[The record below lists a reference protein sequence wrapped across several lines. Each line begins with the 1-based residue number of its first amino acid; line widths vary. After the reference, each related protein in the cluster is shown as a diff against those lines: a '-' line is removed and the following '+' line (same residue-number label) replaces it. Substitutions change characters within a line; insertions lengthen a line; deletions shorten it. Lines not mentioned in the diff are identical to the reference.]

1 GDSRTTGAAG
11 LSRSPGLAPTSPG
24 AARSG
29 AEDADPERSELQARR
44 PSGGPG
50 RLGVG
55 SRGAR
60 GVAGGAPSPPSPSPS
75 PAPPFVPG
83 DLRRP
88 RAAGAAELGRRRR
101 RRLRGSPCR
110 RAEEE
115 KPWCCGEGTRLAE
128 GRLRRRGEG
137 KLTDPAPGA
146 GRGRSRG
153 CGELRGGLG
162 DAREA
167 AQQLPA
173 APEAAQGF
181 ALWPRL
187 ECSGMI
193 TAQCSLN
200 LLGSSDPSTSASQVA
215 GTTGMHHRT
224 QLTFVFFVEAGSPYV
239 VQAGLEHLHSSHLP
253 TSASQS
259 TGITGM
265 SHLAWPTVF
274 LLNSQ
279 KYIFRAS
286 SLD

>member
-1 GDSRTTGAAG
+1 MASAAAQGAPRVLGRHRPRPLPKTPRKTWDDSRTTGAAR

-29 AEDADPERSELQARR
+29 AEGADPERSELRAQR

-75 PAPPFVPG
+75 PAPPFVPR

-88 RAAGAAELGRRRR
+88 RAAGAAELGRRRRRR

-137 KLTDPAPGA
+137 ELIDPAPGA

-167 AQQLPA
+167 AQQSPA
-173 APEAAQGF
+173 APEAAQVTAESKEADWRLLRWGGGANRKPGHVTRKRRPPGPRAR
-181 ALWPRL
+181 AL
-187 ECSGMI
+187 
-193 TAQCSLN
+193 
-200 LLGSSDPSTSASQVA
+200 LLVA
-215 GTTGMHHRT
+215 PGR
-224 QLTFVFFVEAGSPYV
+224 AR
-239 VQAGLEHLHSSHLP
+239 A
-253 TSASQS
+253 A
-259 TGITGM
+259 
-265 SHLAWPTVF
+265 
-274 LLNSQ
+274 LL
-279 KYIFRAS
+279 
-286 SLD
+286 LV

>member
-1 GDSRTTGAAG
+1 MGSAAARARGQRSSGPAVAGAAG

-24 AARSG
+24 AARRG

-60 GVAGGAPSPPSPSPS
+60 GVAGGAPSPPFPSPS

-88 RAAGAAELGRRRR
+88 RAAGAAELGRRRRRRRR

-137 KLTDPAPGA
+137 ELTDPAPGA

-173 APEAAQGF
+173 APEAAQVVTI
-181 ALWPRL
+181 L
-187 ECSGMI
+187 ERNFTSWSPMWQPSKIPG
-193 TAQCSLN
+193 QKDHQP
-200 LLGSSDPSTSASQVA
+200 SS
-215 GTTGMHHRT
+215 
-224 QLTFVFFVEAGSPYV
+224 
-239 VQAGLEHLHSSHLP
+239 
-253 TSASQS
+253 
-259 TGITGM
+259 
-265 SHLAWPTVF
+265 
-274 LLNSQ
+274 
-279 KYIFRAS
+279 
-286 SLD
+286 